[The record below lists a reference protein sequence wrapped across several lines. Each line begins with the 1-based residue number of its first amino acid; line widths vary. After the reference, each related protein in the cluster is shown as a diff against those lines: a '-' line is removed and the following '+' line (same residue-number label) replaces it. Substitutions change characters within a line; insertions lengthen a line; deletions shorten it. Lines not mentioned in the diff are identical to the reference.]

1 MGDGSS
7 IVNLGDISKPATVLI
22 EKISDA
28 VGGIFK
34 PYQITRVAKA
44 EAEAEKIKAIAG
56 IEISEIQQRGLVRLI
71 QEEGKKQDNIE
82 AITFESIKQLK
93 DDSKPEEI
101 EDDWLMHF
109 FDKCKLASDK
119 EMQTLWSKILAGE
132 ANAPGAYAKKTV
144 ELLSVLD
151 KKDAQLF
158 TNLCIYSTAGGST
171 FPIILDVQNEIYLKR
186 GVNFQSLSH
195 LEDLGLVKFNNVT
208 GFALQRLPKQI
219 TLLHFGM
226 PISIEFKEEASN
238 TLDIGKVMLTK
249 AGQELAPIAGSV
261 MDIEYLRYLI
271 GAWNNMG
278 HKVTSPIA

>member
-7 IVNLGDISKPATVLI
+7 LVNLGDISKPATVLI

-34 PYQITRVAKA
+34 PYQITRIAKA
-44 EAEAEKIKAIAG
+44 EAEAEKIKAMAG
-56 IEISEIQQRGLVRLI
+56 IEVSEIQQRGIVRLI
-71 QEEGKKQDNIE
+71 QEEGKKQENIE
-82 AITFESIKQLK
+82 TITSESIKQLK
-93 DDSKPEEI
+93 EDSKPENI

-132 ANAPGAYAKKTV
+132 ANEPGAYSKKTV
-144 ELLSVLD
+144 ELLSILD

-158 TNLCIYSTAGGST
+158 SNLCIYSIASGSV
-171 FPIILDVQNEIYLKR
+171 FPIIHDVQNEIYTKR
-186 GVNFQSLSH
+186 GINFQSLSH
-195 LEDLGLVKFNNVT
+195 LEDIGLVKFDNLT

-219 TLLHFGM
+219 TLLYFGIPM
-226 PISIEFKEEASN
+226 FIESKEEAN
-238 TLDIGKVMLTK
+238 NKLNIGKVMLTK

-261 MDIEYLRYLI
+261 MDIEFMKYLI
-271 GAWNNMG
+271 GEWKTQG
-278 HKVTSPIA
+278 HIVTSPIA